1 MNDTTPTATPEFVR
15 TLEQEQPDD
24 RLRRHL
30 ADALAQFR
38 SRLSVARSKDTPVL
52 NDQRQAIRDM
62 VERALRES
70 IDIAALREEF
80 HKELRDANRHLA

>member
-30 ADALAQFR
+30 ADVLAQFR
-38 SRLSVARSKDTPVL
+38 RRLSVARSKDTPVL

-70 IDIAALREEF
+70 IDITALREEF
-80 HKELRDANRHLA
+80 QKELRDAGPHFA